1 MATPA
6 TLIDATW
13 YPDSSAS
20 HLSTFDQRNLI
31 NSLEFDGSKQV
42 EIGKAQVWILSIL
55 GILFFTLKCQ
65 THPIILTI
73 SCMTLV
79 SLKIWLVYQSLLEI
93 MVYF

>member
-1 MATPA
+1 MATPT

-42 EIGKAQVWILSIL
+42 QIGKGQV
-55 GILFFTLKCQ
+55 
-65 THPIILTI
+65 
-73 SCMTLV
+73 
-79 SLKIWLVYQSLLEI
+79 
-93 MVYF
+93 